1 MSYVDGFV
9 LVVPKKNVNAYKK
22 MASAAGKIWMEHGA
36 LQYLEC
42 AADDLKV
49 PCGLPFP
56 KLVKTKAAETIFFS
70 FIIYKSRKH
79 RDSVNARVMKD
90 KRMNQWD
97 PKKMPFD
104 PKRMAWGGFK
114 ALVEL

>member
-9 LVVPKKNVNAYKK
+9 LVVPKKNVSAYKK
-22 MASAAGKIWMEHGA
+22 MASKAGEIWMDHGA

-56 KLVKTKAAETIFFS
+56 KLVKLKASETVFFS

-79 RDSVNARVMKD
+79 RDTVNARVMKD

-104 PKRMAWGGFK
+104 LKRMAWGGFK
-114 ALVEL
+114 ALVEF